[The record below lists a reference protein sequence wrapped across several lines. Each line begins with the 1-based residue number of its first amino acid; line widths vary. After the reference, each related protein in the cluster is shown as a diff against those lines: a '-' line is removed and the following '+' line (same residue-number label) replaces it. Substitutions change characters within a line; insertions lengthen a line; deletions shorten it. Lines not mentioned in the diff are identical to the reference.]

1 MEVLMSYGSIAGPGG
16 TLAATGLAA
25 GQLWLV
31 VASAAFVLVGAL
43 VVRVSF
49 RRRRGA
55 LSP

>member
-1 MEVLMSYGSIAGPGG
+1 MSYGSIAGPGG